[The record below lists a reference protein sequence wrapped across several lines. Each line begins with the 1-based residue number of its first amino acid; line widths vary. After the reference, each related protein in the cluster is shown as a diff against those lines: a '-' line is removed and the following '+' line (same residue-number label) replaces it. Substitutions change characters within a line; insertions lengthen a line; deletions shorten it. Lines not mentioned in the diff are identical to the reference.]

1 MLVAKKINLLRY
13 LLLSGG
19 LLGGLLC
26 LSSWKMRYVGAMVLC
41 FLGVTVGLL
50 LLVQG
55 VLGGGSNSRAGWS
68 PKLFLGV
75 ALKMLM
81 VAGALVGSVQMMDNR
96 VVFPLA
102 LYMGQIAILF
112 ICWKRA

>member
-19 LLGGLLC
+19 LLSGLLC

-55 VLGGGSNSRAGWS
+55 VVGGGNLGGGRSL
-68 PKLFLGV
+68 KLFLGV

-81 VAGALVGSVQMMDNR
+81 VAGALVGSIQMMDNL
-96 VVFPLA
+96 VIFPLA

>member
-1 MLVAKKINLLRY
+1 MLVAKKINLWRY

-26 LSSWKMRYVGAMVLC
+26 LSSWRMRYVGAMVLC

-55 VLGGGSNSRAGWS
+55 VAGGGNLGGGRS

-75 ALKMLM
+75 ALKMLI
-81 VAGALVGSVQMMDNR
+81 VAGALVGSIQMMDNL
-96 VVFPLA
+96 VIFPLA